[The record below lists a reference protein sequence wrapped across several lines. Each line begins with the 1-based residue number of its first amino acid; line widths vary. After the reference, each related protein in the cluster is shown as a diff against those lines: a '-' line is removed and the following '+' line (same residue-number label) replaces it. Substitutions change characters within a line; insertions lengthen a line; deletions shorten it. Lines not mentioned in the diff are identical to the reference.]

1 MKCVATCPNSALT
14 AVAEQRSITEVL
26 DEVKRDFLF
35 YLNSHGG
42 LTISGGEPLYH
53 PNFTLELLQHSKQIG
68 IPTALET
75 AGHGATKT
83 LMEISR
89 HTDLLLYDIKH
100 MDPQIHMKHTGV
112 SNELILKNLK
122 LLANTESEKIIVRVP
137 IIPNFN
143 YSKESIRKIARY
155 VSSLGIYRMDLLP
168 YHRFAEAKYKMLDK
182 PYLLKGKPDLTKE
195 EIAPLEEA
203 AQSYGLS
210 TNIGGGRPTDT
221 ILTQR
226 KRP

>member
-1 MKCVATCPNSALT
+1 MQCAAVCPNGALT
-14 AVAEQRSITEVL
+14 TVGERRSITEIL
-26 DEVKRDFLF
+26 DEVNRDFLF

-42 LTISGGEPLYH
+42 LTISGGEPLYQ
-53 PNFTLELLQHSKQIG
+53 PNFTLRLLQRSKQMG

-75 AGHGATKT
+75 TGHGPLKA
-83 LMEISR
+83 LMEINR

-112 SNELILKNLK
+112 SNKLILENLK
-122 LLANTESEKIIVRVP
+122 RLAKTDSEKIIIRVP

-182 PYLLKGKPDLTKE
+182 PYLLKGKTDLTKE
-195 EIAPLEEA
+195 EVAPLEEV

-221 ILTQR
+221 NLT
-226 KRP
+226 K